1 MLLNCKT
8 RPWRSRSCNA
18 CGSLDNR
25 RVASALSMAECEIPV
40 RPLSLDVDP
49 YLLNFLNGAVDLRTG
64 ELRPHDRAD
73 PITKLLAL
81 ILLRQ

>member
-1 MLLNCKT
+1 MEIEELQ
-8 RPWRSRSCNA
+8 RARFPRQPARGA
-18 CGSLDNR
+18 CTLDGGMR
-25 RVASALSMAECEIPV
+25 DPCPT
-40 RPLSLDVDP
+40 LSLDVDP